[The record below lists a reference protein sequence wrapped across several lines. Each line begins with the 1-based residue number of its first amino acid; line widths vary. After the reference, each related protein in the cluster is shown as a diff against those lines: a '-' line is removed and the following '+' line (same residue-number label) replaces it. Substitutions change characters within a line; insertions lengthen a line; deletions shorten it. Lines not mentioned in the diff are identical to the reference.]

1 MMLGY
6 LFLNE
11 KKQPYSDSKELG
23 GGIWFTL
30 NKSLA
35 KAVARSV
42 SDKFNV
48 TVTAI
53 ELDLHIFARY
63 LKDHKIANIVRVER
77 MNDVGFMTVPL
88 SVEKHVQ

>member
-1 MMLGY
+1 MLGY

-11 KKQPYSDSKELG
+11 KQQPYSDPEKLG

-42 SDKFNV
+42 SEKFNV
-48 TVTAI
+48 TVVAS
-53 ELDLHIFARY
+53 ELDLQVFAHY
-63 LKDHKIANIVRVER
+63 LREHKLANIVRVER
-77 MNDVGFMTVPL
+77 MNDTGFLTTAL
-88 SVEKHVQ
+88 SVEKYISG